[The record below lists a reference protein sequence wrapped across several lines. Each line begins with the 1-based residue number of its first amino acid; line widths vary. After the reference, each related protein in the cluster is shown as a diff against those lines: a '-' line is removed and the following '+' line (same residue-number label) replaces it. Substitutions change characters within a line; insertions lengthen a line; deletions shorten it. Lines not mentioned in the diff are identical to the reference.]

1 MKNYLA
7 LAPALKIGNQ
17 TGDNAMNKKKFEI
30 PTAEI
35 TYFEAVDILTSSTE
49 AFDGEWVS
57 IGNKKSYYE
66 NFPTY

>member
-1 MKNYLA
+1 
-7 LAPALKIGNQ
+7 
-17 TGDNAMNKKKFEI
+17 MNKKKFEI